1 MPIVSA
7 VFYYFCNTKLLLA
20 GNWENGN
27 RVLHKKYGMSAL
39 HAAVRS
45 LLEEENLPVKTVEL
59 GKAVVNADISSV
71 QKDNIKNKLIQQG
84 FELLDDRKTIICGQI
99 KNAVIEFVHY
109 QEDNININLSDFIVS
124 KLHQDYSSLSKLFSE
139 EEHTTIEKYFIAQK
153 IEKIKE
159 LLSYGELTLNEIA
172 FKLNYSSSAYLSSQ
186 FKSVTG
192 MTPSQYKSSANKN
205 RKPLDS
211 I

>member
-1 MPIVSA
+1 MVCPRCI
-7 VFYYFCNTKLLLA
+7 
-20 GNWENGN
+20 
-27 RVLHKKYGMSAL
+27 
-39 HAAVRS
+39 AAVRS

-59 GKAVVNADISSV
+59 GKAVVNADVSSN

-109 QEDNININLSDFIVS
+109 QEDNMNINLSDFIVS